1 MSAPSDSPLA
11 TEVSRAMTLS
21 PEVDSLA
28 ITVSGQGPA
37 VTLAGTVG
45 SYAER
50 LAAHVLAARTPGVEQ
65 VENLITVRPYGLNWR
80 MSDEQILLEAAKAV
94 VDTKV
99 HVDQIDLE
107 VERHVVTIRGRVRSN
122 EDRRRLRHA
131 VESASGVE
139 ILRNLLE
146 IDEP

>member
-1 MSAPSDSPLA
+1 MSTQSDSPLA
-11 TEVSRAMTLS
+11 AEVSHAMTLS

-28 ITVSGQGPA
+28 ITVTGAGTT
-37 VTLAGTVG
+37 VTLTGTVG

-50 LAAHVLAARTPGVEQ
+50 LAAQVLAARTPGVEQ
-65 VENLITVRPYGLNWR
+65 VENLITVRPYGLAWQ

-94 VDTKV
+94 ISTDI

-107 VERHVVTIRGRVRSN
+107 VERHVVTIRGRVHSN

-146 IDEP
+146 VDEP